1 MISRPQLLVALP
13 AAIGGVV
20 AAGIGAGL
28 FWPQWQQQQLGRSRV
43 AELRQIELQLPL
55 MAQQLRREQAGVVQ
69 ARRQQGVV
77 LQLIAGSGSFTTFL
91 AQLDRLAAL
100 SGVTVS
106 LYEPMA
112 AAAPAADPNASGQ
125 PKPAPKAL
133 PSSADP
139 LLGAPGV
146 TKQEVLLRAAGPY
159 PALLA
164 FMRQLEMLRVLVVQ
178 RNLQLAVE
186 EQKGQAPPAK
196 APQAPAAVQLKMT
209 VATYQHAPP

>member
-13 AAIGGVV
+13 TAIGGVV
-20 AAGIGAGL
+20 AAGIGAGV
-28 FWPQWQQQQLGRSRV
+28 FWPQWHQVQLGRSRV

-55 MAQQLRREQAGVVQ
+55 MAQQLSREQAGVVK
-69 ARRQQGVV
+69 ARGQQGVV

-100 SGVTVS
+100 SGVSLS
-106 LYEPMA
+106 LYEPLA
-112 AAAPAADPNASGQ
+112 AAAPVPDPKAAGQ
-125 PKPAPKAL
+125 PKPGARAL
-133 PSSADP
+133 ASSADP

-146 TKQEVLLRAAGPY
+146 AKQEVLLRAAGPY

-164 FMRQLEMLRVLVVQ
+164 FMRQLETLRVLVVQ

-186 EQKGQAPPAK
+186 EQKGEAPPAK
-196 APQAPAAVQLKMT
+196 GPQAPPPVQLKMT
-209 VATYQHAPP
+209 LATYHHAPK